1 MDIDIAYFLLAL
13 RIFARA
19 AILSM
24 LWRHVGCPHVRNSLV
39 AADGDLKHGDEQ
51 KLEGLIQVI
60 GNFWIF
66 LNEWAGLLDAVVR
79 RKKSST
85 VLKY

>member
-51 KLEGLIQVI
+51 KLEGLM
-60 GNFWIF
+60 
-66 LNEWAGLLDAVVR
+66 
-79 RKKSST
+79 
-85 VLKY
+85 